1 MAWNPDVNIQD
12 KEGYTPLH
20 LAVRS
25 VDALESCRPVRAL
38 LIKGA
43 STNIRDKKGNLPFDY
58 VRDIK
63 TRSFI
68 YELHHLLRQNTSACH
83 LLTG

>member
-1 MAWNPDVNIQD
+1 M
-12 KEGYTPLH
+12 H

-43 STNIRDKKGNLPFDY
+43 SINISDKKGNLPFDY
-58 VRDIK
+58 LRDIK
-63 TRSFI
+63 TSSFLF
-68 YELHHLLRQNTSACH
+68 ELHHLLRQN
-83 LLTG
+83 

>member
-1 MAWNPDVNIQD
+1 MNIQD

-43 STNIRDKKGNLPFDY
+43 STNIRDNKGNLPFDY

-68 YELHHLLRQNTSACH
+68 YELHHLLRQNTSTCH
-83 LLTG
+83 LLTGQTPI